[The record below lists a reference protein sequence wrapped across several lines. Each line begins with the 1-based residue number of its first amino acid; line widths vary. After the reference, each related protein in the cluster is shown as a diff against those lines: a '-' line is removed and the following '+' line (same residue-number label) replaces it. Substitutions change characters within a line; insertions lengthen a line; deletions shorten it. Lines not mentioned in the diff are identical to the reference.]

1 MISEVYC
8 KDSNID
14 KNCIDIFNK
23 SSISYNG
30 KRWIFKPEVYEM
42 LNDYEVEEKFLKVHP
57 EKNKKLRYLMKRFN
71 NEEYTFHKSDMIE
84 FVKIVEEYFSFGV
97 KADKMVQIHE
107 RMKDLEKDF
116 K

>member
-1 MISEVYC
+1 MIDVKYC
-8 KDSNID
+8 KDANID
-14 KNCIDIFNK
+14 KDCVDIFNE

-30 KRWIFKPEVYEM
+30 NRWIFKPKVYEM
-42 LNDYEVEEKFLKVHP
+42 LTDCVVEEKFAKVYP
-57 EKNKKLRYLMKRFN
+57 EKKKKLRYLMKRFN
-71 NEEYTFHKSDMIE
+71 NEEYTFHKSDMVE
-84 FVKIVEEYFSFGV
+84 FVNIVEEYFSFGI

>member
-1 MISEVYC
+1 MLSEDYC
-8 KDSNID
+8 KDANID
-14 KNCIDIFNK
+14 KDCVDIFNE

-30 KRWIFKPEVYEM
+30 SLWIFKPEVYEM
-42 LNDYEVEEKFLKVHP
+42 LNDYDVEEKFTKVYP
-57 EKNKKLRYLMKRFN
+57 EKHDKLRYLMKRFN
-71 NEEYTFHKSDMIE
+71 NEEYTFHKSDMVE
-84 FVKIVEEYFSFGV
+84 FVNIVEEYFSFGV